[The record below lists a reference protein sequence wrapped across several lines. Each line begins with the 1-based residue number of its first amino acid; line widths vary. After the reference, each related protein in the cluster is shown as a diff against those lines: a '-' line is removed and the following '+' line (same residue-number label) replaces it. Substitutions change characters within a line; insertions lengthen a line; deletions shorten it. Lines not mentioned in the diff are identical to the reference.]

1 MNRPGWKTT
10 EAWFTG
16 VVGWL
21 MHNVLNSSDDWKVKA
36 AAALGAAGV
45 ASVYI
50 WSRTKVKTGE

>member
-16 VVGWL
+16 VGGWL

-50 WSRTKVKTGE
+50 WSRTKVKSGE